1 MPPPLPPGA
10 GNAAACAMRAPN
22 GGAYSRYAAREEG
35 RCAFMRPAAPRGRAV
50 EKDVGIMQGAP
61 VD

>member
-1 MPPPLPPGA
+1 
-10 GNAAACAMRAPN
+10 MRAPN

-50 EKDVGIMQGAP
+50 EKDGGIMQGAP